1 MTLNFKD
8 RLVGERIT
16 LVWTKPDIDMAR
28 AIFSVIDDNREH
40 LRTWFQWEKQTLKL
54 EDSLR
59 YLFRRE
65 EQEKLGKTVEY
76 GLYVDDAYIGNIEFF
91 DIDEKKRSAEIGYW
105 LALSAT
111 RNGYMTEA
119 VKILEK
125 EFFEDF

>member
-8 RLVGERIT
+8 RLVGERVT
-16 LVWTKPDIDMAR
+16 LVRTKPDIDMAR
-28 AIFSVIDDNREH
+28 AIFSAVDENRER
-40 LRTWFQWEKQTLKL
+40 LRTWFEWEKQTLKL

-59 YLFRRE
+59 YLFQRE
-65 EQEKLGKTVEY
+65 EREKLGETVEY